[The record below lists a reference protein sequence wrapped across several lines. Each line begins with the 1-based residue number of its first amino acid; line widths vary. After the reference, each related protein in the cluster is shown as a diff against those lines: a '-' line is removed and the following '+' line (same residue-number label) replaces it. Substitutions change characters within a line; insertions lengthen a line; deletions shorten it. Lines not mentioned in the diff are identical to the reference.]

1 MLLCLDRQT
10 DQITVS
16 GHYILVPP
24 CLLWKTQEEG
34 ENGSW
39 YYTTIVTGDDRR
51 PTTEKI
57 HAVSIYILLGSPLAF
72 YFSKVGAFLVPNI
85 KS

>member
-1 MLLCLDRQT
+1 MLCLDRQT

-16 GHYILVPP
+16 GHYIGTTP
-24 CLLWKTQEEG
+24 CLWKTQEEG
-34 ENGSW
+34 ERFL
-39 YYTTIVTGDDRR
+39 VTGDDR

-57 HAVSIYILLGSPLAF
+57 HAVSIYNRVLLAL
-72 YFSKVGAFLVPNI
+72 YVFLVPKI

>member
-1 MLLCLDRQT
+1 MYVSYLECKNKLLKNFTLNFLTYKNGTSYMLLCLDRQT

-24 CLLWKTQEEG
+24 CLLWKTQEKG

-39 YYTTIVTGDDRR
+39 Y
-51 PTTEKI
+51 
-57 HAVSIYILLGSPLAF
+57 
-72 YFSKVGAFLVPNI
+72 
-85 KS
+85 